1 MRAYLKKKHEGN
13 QLLLFAIEI
22 CELCIELGI
31 TFVFEHPY
39 SASSWKHRAME
50 RLLRNPK
57 TFFTKAD
64 QCCYG
69 LTGDSGK
76 LQRKATGFLT
86 NNEHLSSALQRQCDR
101 GHEHEVIIGGNR
113 SRKSQQYPEE
123 LKEVILKTYGETI
136 HDKVEIYSVN
146 EIYEED
152 ERINEAL
159 RLEAEVLH
167 QEDDWE
173 EICKKFG
180 EDPDEELQQPGAH
193 RDIDHPDYPESGP
206 PTECPGDQERGHDQ
220 VCPGPQVSGSPKE
233 PGDPGIYD
241 GHPGAVLPVPEKGDW
256 KELPLA
262 SRFTLSRL
270 LQRAHE
276 GLGHPSN
283 ERFLRILRYAK
294 AKPEVIEAA
303 KKMKCSVCERHKQVR
318 PARRGAPPKELHFNE
333 CVGVDVV
340 YLPTLGGKT
349 RPSLNIIDWS
359 SKFQLVIPLLGKKP
373 EHVREGYRHWLRI
386 FGAPKRVA
394 IDLGKEFRAEFA
406 VQAEADGS
414 YIDPAA
420 VEMPQQRGITE
431 RHGKTFKFILLKSMD
446 TYSCA
451 NMKEWEELVS
461 IACMMKNRM
470 MSVSGYSPCQ
480 RVLGYNPNI
489 PGGLLSGGHDVL
501 SENPNPKI
509 GDLSIERSMK
519 MRKAA
524 ATAFVEADASDALR
538 RAISSGPRPITEF
551 EIGEMVYFYRMGAD
565 KKLKFNPGYWQGPAR
580 VVMIDQPSTLWL
592 AHRDY
597 LIKASPERVR
607 RASAEEQ
614 MTISGWLE
622 DIVQTKKDFA
632 TEPKRGY
639 LDLSEH
645 PLPPGEQPDDE
656 DVRSE
661 GYEPSIAE
669 EDKEET
675 RESRERPEMEHDMP
689 IKRHRT
695 KGPQEYGPVIP
706 SAVLPVPQDPHQEAH
721 VPAPLPEI
729 DEEEKHDESHKRE
742 HDTMEDGDDE
752 PSAKRTRT
760 EYLEIYFTKVENLLK
775 SKQKKEIKYQAL
787 DEKSKKRFDQAIIKE
802 FKNNT
807 DIGAYKV
814 LSVEESAK
822 IRQTMPEKIMESRLV
837 LTAKPL
843 EPHEVGPAQQEG
855 LLLDRQPHDPDGE
868 PCKAKARHVM
878 KGYSE
883 EGADEIEAATPQ
895 VTREGTLTVAQLIAS
910 FCWRLGF
917 LDFTQAFHSGDQIQ
931 RLLFATQP
939 REGIPGLSPAQL
951 LKLEKVCYGL
961 TDGPL
966 AWFLHLN
973 KFLTKKLGYAQSL
986 ADPCIYYKINN
997 QGRLSGLIAVA
1008 TDDLLHGGD
1017 EEHLQAME
1025 EIRKHYKLGKYQFDK
1040 GKFTGKYFEQKED
1053 FSIEVSQAHYVNEK
1067 LFDIN
1072 IPKSR
1077 KRQRFSFCTEAEIS
1091 QLRASIGALSWL
1103 SKESRPDL
1111 AGRVALLQQA
1121 FPQPRVRDLIE
1132 ANAITAEAKKYPD
1145 SGIKIMPIKPENL
1158 RIGVATDASW
1168 ANSKDKNKLEE
1179 NSKDFWEEKP
1189 TYWIRHHELAAA
1201 VAKMDAVH
1209 VRVSEERVAREA
1221 HVASL
1226 ESLKKAHGSLASEK
1240 QALEKHHATLEERL
1254 DYLEKALGDSS
1265 DKHTRELEALKAAHQ
1280 KVATEHKS
1288 KEQSHGQVA
1297 DRLTQLQREKEDLHA
1312 RHMLLGERVDYLEKL
1327 LGESAEKH
1335 TQEIEKFKAK
1345 HAKDLDASASK
1356 MQSHHA
1362 GLQERLEYLESK
1374 ICDSADKHA
1383 KELSNMHAK
1392 MQELHGK
1399 LQDEKNHREEKL
1411 LHITGHFRDQISGE
1425 QKTREERH
1433 ASIEERV
1440 KFLESAIGNN
1450 AATVDELKQKYEKQ
1464 GTALEDLR
1472 SSHVNLS
1479 TGKSSLDSHH
1489 ATLKERMDSLESMM
1503 GDSADNYNK
1512 VLQVHKAD
1520 HAKLSNELHAHQAN
1534 HATLADRMGYMEQL
1548 MGDSFEKHA
1557 KELAAA
1563 MAKMDAMHGKVSE
1576 ERVASEELAAAKAME
1591 AMRGQVSEER
1601 VAPREAHM
1609 ASLESLKKAH
1619 GSVASQ
1625 KQALETHHATLQE
1638 RIDYLEKALGDSS
1651 DKHARELEALK
1662 AAHQKVLV
1670 EHKGK
1675 EQSLFQMQREKDELH
1690 ARHMSLGERV
1700 DYLEKLLGESAEK
1713 HQQELEKFKGKHAK
1727 LDAGANKLQSHHD
1740 GLQERLEYLETKI
1753 GDSADQHAKEL
1764 SNIQAKMQ
1772 DLHSKLQDEKNREEE
1787 KLLHLT
1793 GYLREQVSAHKAR
1806 EERHASME
1814 ERVKFLESLIR
1825 DTADKHKKGLEE
1837 HSKGVKALSE
1847 KHDRLEKMLGASAE
1861 KHAQEEAARLQVE
1874 ELLRRETQERHKHH
1888 ETQSE
1893 LVDSLQRTVGIF
1905 DVLIRKDMEERKLEM
1920 KHIWEAIDGH
1930 THDLSSK
1937 VKAIGSDTE
1946 DLEDETRLRPCVVAR
1961 SSPSLPGV
1969 VSPSVRSGAG
1979 GANSPKVVTY
1989 RPAAVLP
1996 ASQAR
2001 IVYPS
2006 TVMQAPA
2013 PAPIALQSSTR
2024 SGLIAAPGRSLSPS
2038 RRIDHSEV
2046 VCGKARYQGERAHN
2060 AEIFRCHD

>member
-1 MRAYLKKKHEGN
+1 METADRERPAAATMSTHLSVLDSGAFSPTSQEIDLNQTQLRLVREQTSHCIRDLNALRAEVMLLKSEVESDR
-13 QLLLFAIEI
+13 L
-22 CELCIELGI
+22 
-31 TFVFEHPY
+31 
-39 SASSWKHRAME
+39 SASAAASSMEGKQIEVQEHFERERRERDAVLQQLSRKVHDLDRELPPIRDEMSLVREQIRALETAWHPHIEDLQATFLKDVEARHQAHGQLEQRLFEIDAGMAKHSALHKDLQDRLQTTVHQEHVE
-50 RLLRNPK
+50 RLGREIQTHVAKVAEMQEHHANLRNHLESEK
-57 TFFTKAD
+57 ETKNKALED
-64 QCCYG
+64 LNSFMSQQLGRNLSAQSAPIQERLDYLEKLMGDSAARHARDLAAAHQKIQDHSFQSKGHVQEQMAYQTSLASRVEFLEKSLGDSAAKQGQELRDAHQKISDLHG
-69 LTGDSGK
+69 LTEHSERKHSSLQERMDFIENLLGDNVQKHS
-76 LQRKATGFLT
+76 
-86 NNEHLSSALQRQCDR
+86 
-101 GHEHEVIIGGNR
+101 
-113 SRKSQQYPEE
+113 EE
-123 LKEVILKTYGETI
+123 LKKTQDRLSE
-136 HDKVEIYSVN
+136 
-146 EIYEED
+146 
-152 ERINEAL
+152 L
-159 RLEAEVLH
+159 RGKLGV
-167 QEDDWE
+167 
-173 EICKKFG
+173 G
-180 EDPDEELQQPGAH
+180 MPG
-193 RDIDHPDYPESGP
+193 S
-206 PTECPGDQERGHDQ
+206 
-220 VCPGPQVSGSPKE
+220 
-233 PGDPGIYD
+233 
-241 GHPGAVLPVPEKGDW
+241 
-256 KELPLA
+256 
-262 SRFTLSRL
+262 
-270 LQRAHE
+270 
-276 GLGHPSN
+276 
-283 ERFLRILRYAK
+283 
-294 AKPEVIEAA
+294 
-303 KKMKCSVCERHKQVR
+303 M
-318 PARRGAPPKELHFNE
+318 
-333 CVGVDVV
+333 
-340 YLPTLGGKT
+340 
-349 RPSLNIIDWS
+349 
-359 SKFQLVIPLLGKKP
+359 
-373 EHVREGYRHWLRI
+373 REG
-386 FGAPKRVA
+386 
-394 IDLGKEFRAEFA
+394 
-406 VQAEADGS
+406 
-414 YIDPAA
+414 
-420 VEMPQQRGITE
+420 
-431 RHGKTFKFILLKSMD
+431 
-446 TYSCA
+446 
-451 NMKEWEELVS
+451 
-461 IACMMKNRM
+461 
-470 MSVSGYSPCQ
+470 
-480 RVLGYNPNI
+480 
-489 PGGLLSGGHDVL
+489 
-501 SENPNPKI
+501 
-509 GDLSIERSMK
+509 
-519 MRKAA
+519 
-524 ATAFVEADASDALR
+524 
-538 RAISSGPRPITEF
+538 
-551 EIGEMVYFYRMGAD
+551 EIQVT
-565 KKLKFNPGYWQGPAR
+565 
-580 VVMIDQPSTLWL
+580 V
-592 AHRDY
+592 
-597 LIKASPERVR
+597 
-607 RASAEEQ
+607 
-614 MTISGWLE
+614 
-622 DIVQTKKDFA
+622 
-632 TEPKRGY
+632 
-639 LDLSEH
+639 
-645 PLPPGEQPDDE
+645 
-656 DVRSE
+656 
-661 GYEPSIAE
+661 
-669 EDKEET
+669 
-675 RESRERPEMEHDMP
+675 
-689 IKRHRT
+689 
-695 KGPQEYGPVIP
+695 
-706 SAVLPVPQDPHQEAH
+706 
-721 VPAPLPEI
+721 
-729 DEEEKHDESHKRE
+729 
-742 HDTMEDGDDE
+742 
-752 PSAKRTRT
+752 
-760 EYLEIYFTKVENLLK
+760 
-775 SKQKKEIKYQAL
+775 
-787 DEKSKKRFDQAIIKE
+787 
-802 FKNNT
+802 
-807 DIGAYKV
+807 
-814 LSVEESAK
+814 
-822 IRQTMPEKIMESRLV
+822 ESRLKY
-837 LTAKPL
+837 LEQALGDSDAKHREELSHAHGKL
-843 EPHEVGPAQQEG
+843 EALHG
-855 LLLDRQPHDPDGE
+855 
-868 PCKAKARHVM
+868 
-878 KGYSE
+878 
-883 EGADEIEAATPQ
+883 
-895 VTREGTLTVAQLIAS
+895 
-910 FCWRLGF
+910 RLGHLEVKGAT
-917 LDFTQAFHSGDQIQ
+917 LDELKHHCEKQGTALEDLKCSHANLSSDKSALDLHHARLKERVDYLETMMGDSTDHHKKAIEEHKANHAKLANEL
-931 RLLFATQP
+931 RAREASHAT
-939 REGIPGLSPAQL
+939 
-951 LKLEKVCYGL
+951 
-961 TDGPL
+961 
-966 AWFLHLN
+966 
-973 KFLTKKLGYAQSL
+973 L
-986 ADPCIYYKINN
+986 ADRMGYIE
-997 QGRLSGLIAVA
+997 QRM
-1008 TDDLLHGGD
+1008 GD
-1017 EEHLQAME
+1017 SFE
-1025 EIRKHYKLGKYQFDK
+1025 KHAQ
-1040 GKFTGKYFEQKED
+1040 
-1053 FSIEVSQAHYVNEK
+1053 
-1067 LFDIN
+1067 
-1072 IPKSR
+1072 
-1077 KRQRFSFCTEAEIS
+1077 
-1091 QLRASIGALSWL
+1091 
-1103 SKESRPDL
+1103 
-1111 AGRVALLQQA
+1111 
-1121 FPQPRVRDLIE
+1121 
-1132 ANAITAEAKKYPD
+1132 
-1145 SGIKIMPIKPENL
+1145 
-1158 RIGVATDASW
+1158 
-1168 ANSKDKNKLEE
+1168 
-1179 NSKDFWEEKP
+1179 
-1189 TYWIRHHELAAA
+1189 ELAAA